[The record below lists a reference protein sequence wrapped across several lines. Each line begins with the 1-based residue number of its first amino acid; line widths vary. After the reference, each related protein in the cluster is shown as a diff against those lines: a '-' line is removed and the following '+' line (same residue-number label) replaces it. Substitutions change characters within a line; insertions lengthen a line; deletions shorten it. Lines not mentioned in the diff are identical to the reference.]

1 MLTQENLQEAQQA
14 VALSSHF
21 EEFLRK
27 QTDVRDRYEVLLNER
42 SIILEQQRALLA
54 LRKSMREQVSGTK
67 HVN

>member
-1 MLTQENLQEAQQA
+1 MLTQENLQGAQQA
-14 VALSSHF
+14 VALSPDF

-42 SIILEQQRALLA
+42 SIILEQQRDLLA